1 MSDED
6 WQRLALQLGRYALQR
21 SRRFYWRTG
30 SGGELPYGE
39 VTESLVSK
47 ALLLW
52 MGGQR
57 RWNRSEY
64 ADLQTFLMGV
74 IDSLLSHSANGFDNR
89 SIETRSE
96 LTLASDFG
104 PNGVR
109 HEAGQ
114 GSGVPVRPGTPD

>member
-1 MSDED
+1 M
-6 WQRLALQLGRYALQR
+6 
-21 SRRFYWRTG
+21 
-30 SGGELPYGE
+30 
-39 VTESLVSK
+39 SK